1 MHMMNYD
8 EALAYIES
16 IEKFGIDLGLDRM
29 KELMRRL
36 GDPQDKLRYV
46 HVAGTNGKGSTV
58 AFISNILMAAG
69 YKTGIYISP
78 SLDRFTKRIQV
89 DGKEIDKEVLAQLT
103 QKVKDAA
110 DSMAED
116 GLSVPTEFEQ
126 VNAIAFLYY
135 EHEKCDFVVLEVGL
149 GGRMDSTN
157 VIKVPEVAVIA
168 SISFDHMQYLG
179 NTLPE
184 IAGEKAG
191 IMKEGGD
198 VVVYDQ
204 APEVMEVF
212 KKVADERGCRLYVSG
227 KPKDDKA
234 VKYDLTGQ
242 DFIYEFDNSRFAGN
256 QICYKDSPDIGNKI
270 DSDNESDTCD
280 DTLYKSEKKISE
292 IYHISLL
299 GEYQIRNASLAITAA
314 HILQSKGFD
323 LITDRAIKEGLNNTN
338 WEGRFELLQDNPKV
352 IVDGAHNP
360 DGIKVLVSSLKRLFP
375 DKKIVFIAG
384 VLADKDYKSMMAQ
397 IAPIGKIFHTITPPN
412 SRALSARDLAD
423 TFKELGADAV
433 SHESVEEALDAA
445 LCEAL
450 EDDVICAFG
459 SLYYIG
465 EIRKL
470 ILKEI

>member
-1 MHMMNYD
+1 MMNYD
-8 EALAYIES
+8 EAISYIES

-29 KELMRRL
+29 RELLRRL
-36 GDPQDKLRYV
+36 GDPQDTLKYV

-89 DGKEIDKEVLAQLT
+89 NGREIDKDVLALLT
-103 QKVKDAA
+103 QKVKDVA
-110 DSMAED
+110 DDMARE
-116 GLSVPTEFEQ
+116 GLSIPTEFEQ

-135 EHEKCDFVVLEVGL
+135 AHEKCDFVVLEVGL

-157 VIKVPEVAVIA
+157 VIRVPEVAVIA

-212 KKVADERGCRLYVSG
+212 RNVAKDRGCRLYVSG
-227 KPKDDKA
+227 KPVNDKA
-234 VKYDLTGQ
+234 LRYDLTGQ
-242 DFIYEFDNSRFAGN
+242 YFEYEFEPDAGILGRHKDTY
-256 QICYKDSPDIGNKI
+256 QIK
-270 DSDNESDTCD
+270 
-280 DTLYKSEKKISE
+280 
-292 IYHISLL
+292 LL
-299 GEYQIRNASLAITAA
+299 GDYQIRNASLAITAA
-314 HILQSKGFD
+314 LVLQSKGYSQ
-323 LITDRAIKEGLNNTN
+323 ITDEVIKKGLLNTS

-360 DGIKVLVSSLKRLFP
+360 DGIKVLVSSLERLFP
-375 DKKIVFIAG
+375 EKKIVFIAG
-384 VLADKDYKSMMAQ
+384 VLADKDYKSMMAE
-397 IAPIGKIFHTITPPN
+397 IAPLGKIFHTITPPN
-412 SRALSARDLAD
+412 SRALTADKLAD
-423 TFKELGADAV
+423 TFRELGARATA
-433 SHESVEEALDAA
+433 HESVEDALSVALKEADS
-445 LCEAL
+445 
-450 EDDVICAFG
+450 DDVICAFG

-465 EIRKL
+465 EIRKI
-470 ILKEI
+470 ILKSV

>member
-1 MHMMNYD
+1 MMNY
-8 EALAYIES
+8 EQALSYIES

-36 GDPQDKLRYV
+36 GDPQDRLKFV

-89 DGKEIDKEVLAQLT
+89 DGKEIDKEVLALLT

-110 DSMAED
+110 DSMVSD
-116 GLSVPTEFEQ
+116 GLSMPTEFEQ

-149 GGRMDSTN
+149 GGRIDSTN
-157 VIKVPEVAVIA
+157 VIKTPEAAVIA

-212 KKVADERGCRLYVSG
+212 RNVSKERGCRLFISG
-227 KPKDDKA
+227 KPLNDKA
-234 VKYDLTGQ
+234 LKYDLTGQ
-242 DFIYEFDNSRFAGN
+242 YFEYDFDPSSIENGKNTAL
-256 QICYKDSPDIGNKI
+256 NK
-270 DSDNESDTCD
+270 
-280 DTLYKSEKKISE
+280 E
-292 IYHISLL
+292 IKETYQISLL
-299 GEYQIRNASLAITAA
+299 GDYQIRNASLAITAA
-314 HILQSKGFD
+314 LVLQSKGYEK
-323 LITDRAIKEGLNNTN
+323 ITDTAIKEGLINTK

-360 DGIKVLVSSLKRLFP
+360 DGIKVLCSSLKRLFP
-375 DKKIVFIAG
+375 DKKIMFIAG
-384 VLADKDYKSMMAQ
+384 VLADKDYKSMMKE
-397 IAPIGKIFHTITPPN
+397 IAPLGKIFYTITPPN
-412 SRALSARDLAD
+412 NRALSARELAD
-423 TFKELGADAV
+423 TFRSFGAEAMDFD
-433 SHESVEEALDAA
+433 SVEDALNKALLDA
-445 LCEAL
+445 ES
-450 EDDVICAFG
+450 DDVICAFG

-465 EIRKL
+465 QIRKL
-470 ILKEI
+470 ILKDV

>member
-1 MHMMNYD
+1 MQMMNY
-8 EALAYIES
+8 EQALSYIES

-29 KELMRRL
+29 RELLRRL
-36 GDPQDKLRYV
+36 GDPQNRLRYV

-89 DGKEIDKEVLAQLT
+89 DGREIDKDVLAELT

-110 DSMAED
+110 DSMQQD
-116 GLSVPTEFEQ
+116 GMSVPTEFEQ

-157 VIKVPEVAVIA
+157 VINCPEVAVIA

-212 KKVADERGCRLYVSG
+212 RNVAMERGCRLHVSG
-227 KPKDDKA
+227 KPASDKA
-234 VKYDLTGQ
+234 IRYDLTGQ
-242 DFIYEFDNSRFAGN
+242 YFEYESKA
-256 QICYKDSPDIGNKI
+256 
-270 DSDNESDTCD
+270 
-280 DTLYKSEKKISE
+280 
-292 IYHISLL
+292 YHISLL
-299 GEYQIRNASLAITAA
+299 GDYQVRNASLAITAA
-314 HILQSKGFD
+314 NILQNKGYD
-323 LITDRAIKEGLNNTN
+323 RITDDAIRQGLANTK

-360 DGIKVLVSSLKRLFP
+360 DGIRVLCSSLKRLFP
-375 DKKIVFIAG
+375 DKKIIFIAG
-384 VLADKDYKSMMAQ
+384 VLADKDYKSMMEMV
-397 IAPIGKIFHTITPPN
+397 APLGKVFHTITPPN
-412 SRALSARDLAD
+412 NRALPAKDLAD
-423 TFKELGADAV
+423 TFRSFGSEAV
-433 SHESVEEALDAA
+433 SHDSVEEALDSALKEAA
-445 LCEAL
+445 

-465 EIRKL
+465 QIRKL
-470 ILKEI
+470 ILGAV

>member
-1 MHMMNYD
+1 MNY
-8 EALAYIES
+8 EQALSYIES

-36 GDPQDKLRYV
+36 GDPQDRLKFV

-89 DGKEIDKEVLAQLT
+89 DGKEIDKEVLALLT

-110 DSMAED
+110 DSMVSD
-116 GLSVPTEFEQ
+116 GLSMPTEFEQ

-149 GGRMDSTN
+149 GGRIDSTN
-157 VIKVPEVAVIA
+157 VIKTPEAAVIA

-212 KKVADERGCRLYVSG
+212 RNVSKERGCRLFISG
-227 KPKDDKA
+227 KPLNDKA
-234 VKYDLTGQ
+234 LKYDLTGQ
-242 DFIYEFDNSRFAGN
+242 YFEYDFDPSSIENGKNTAL
-256 QICYKDSPDIGNKI
+256 NK
-270 DSDNESDTCD
+270 
-280 DTLYKSEKKISE
+280 E
-292 IYHISLL
+292 IKETYQISLL
-299 GEYQIRNASLAITAA
+299 GDYQIRNASLAITAA
-314 HILQSKGFD
+314 LVLQSKGYEK
-323 LITDRAIKEGLNNTN
+323 ITDTAIKEGLINTK

-360 DGIKVLVSSLKRLFP
+360 DGIKVLCSSLKRLFP
-375 DKKIVFIAG
+375 DKKIMFIAG
-384 VLADKDYKSMMAQ
+384 VLADKDYKSMMKE
-397 IAPIGKIFHTITPPN
+397 IAPLGKIFYTITPPN
-412 SRALSARDLAD
+412 NRALSARELAD
-423 TFKELGADAV
+423 TFRSFGAEAMDFD
-433 SHESVEEALDAA
+433 SVEDALNKALLDA
-445 LCEAL
+445 ES
-450 EDDVICAFG
+450 DDVICAFG

-465 EIRKL
+465 QIRKL
-470 ILKEI
+470 ILKDV

>member
-1 MHMMNYD
+1 MHMMNY
-8 EALAYIES
+8 EQALSYIES

-36 GDPQDKLRYV
+36 GDPQDRLKFV

-89 DGKEIDKEVLAQLT
+89 DGKEIDKEVLALLT

-110 DSMAED
+110 DSMVSD
-116 GLSVPTEFEQ
+116 GLSMPTEFEQ

-149 GGRMDSTN
+149 GGRIDSTN
-157 VIKVPEVAVIA
+157 VIKTPEAAVIA

-212 KKVADERGCRLYVSG
+212 RNVSKERGCRLFISG
-227 KPKDDKA
+227 KPLNDKA
-234 VKYDLTGQ
+234 LKYDLTGQ
-242 DFIYEFDNSRFAGN
+242 YFEYDFDPSSIENGKNTAL
-256 QICYKDSPDIGNKI
+256 NK
-270 DSDNESDTCD
+270 
-280 DTLYKSEKKISE
+280 E
-292 IYHISLL
+292 IKETYQISLL
-299 GEYQIRNASLAITAA
+299 GDYQIRNASLAITAA
-314 HILQSKGFD
+314 LVLQSKGYEK
-323 LITDRAIKEGLNNTN
+323 ITDTAIKEGLINTK

-360 DGIKVLVSSLKRLFP
+360 DGIKVLCSSLKRLFP
-375 DKKIVFIAG
+375 DKKIMFIAG
-384 VLADKDYKSMMAQ
+384 VLADKDYKSMMKE
-397 IAPIGKIFHTITPPN
+397 IAPLGKIFYTITPPN
-412 SRALSARDLAD
+412 NRALSARELAD
-423 TFKELGADAV
+423 TFRSFGAEAMDFD
-433 SHESVEEALDAA
+433 SVEDALNKALLDAGS
-445 LCEAL
+445 
-450 EDDVICAFG
+450 DDVICAFG

-465 EIRKL
+465 QIRKL
-470 ILKEI
+470 ILKDV

>member
-1 MHMMNYD
+1 MQMMNY
-8 EALAYIES
+8 EQALSYIES

-29 KELMRRL
+29 RELLRRI
-36 GDPQDKLRYV
+36 GDPQNGLRYV

-89 DGKEIDKEVLAQLT
+89 DGREIDKDVLAELT

-110 DSMAED
+110 DSMQQD

-157 VIKVPEVAVIA
+157 VINCPEVAVIA

-212 KKVADERGCRLYVSG
+212 RNVAIERGCRLHVSG
-227 KPKDDKA
+227 KPA
-234 VKYDLTGQ
+234 NGNAIRYDLTGQ
-242 DFIYEFDNSRFAGN
+242 YFEYESKA
-256 QICYKDSPDIGNKI
+256 
-270 DSDNESDTCD
+270 
-280 DTLYKSEKKISE
+280 
-292 IYHISLL
+292 YHISLL
-299 GEYQIRNASLAITAA
+299 GDYQVRNASLAITAA
-314 HILQSKGFD
+314 NILQNKGYD
-323 LITDRAIKEGLNNTN
+323 RITDDAIRQGLANTK

-360 DGIKVLVSSLKRLFP
+360 DGIRVLCSSLKRLFP
-375 DKKIVFIAG
+375 DKKIIFIAG
-384 VLADKDYKSMMAQ
+384 VLADKDYKSMMEMV
-397 IAPIGKIFHTITPPN
+397 APLGRVFHTITPPN
-412 SRALSARDLAD
+412 NRALPAEDLAD
-423 TFKELGADAV
+423 LFRSFGCEAV
-433 SHESVEEALDAA
+433 SHGSVEEALDSALKEAA
-445 LCEAL
+445 

-465 EIRKL
+465 QIRKL
-470 ILKEI
+470 ILGAV

>member
-1 MHMMNYD
+1 MMNY
-8 EALAYIES
+8 EQALNYIES

-29 KELMRRL
+29 RELLRRL
-36 GDPQDKLRYV
+36 GDPQDGLRYV

-89 DGKEIDKEVLAQLT
+89 DGREIDRDVLAALT

-110 DSMAED
+110 DSMQQD
-116 GLSVPTEFEQ
+116 GMSVPTEFEQ

-135 EHEKCDFVVLEVGL
+135 KHEKCDFVVLEVGL

-157 VIKVPEVAVIA
+157 VINCPEVAVIA

-212 KKVADERGCRLYVSG
+212 RNVAKERGCRLHVSEMPEG
-227 KPKDDKA
+227 DKA
-234 VKYDLTGQ
+234 IRYDLTGQ
-242 DFIYEFDNSRFAGN
+242 YFKYE
-256 QICYKDSPDIGNKI
+256 
-270 DSDNESDTCD
+270 
-280 DTLYKSEKKISE
+280 SE

-299 GEYQIRNASLAITAA
+299 GDYQIRNASLALAA
-314 HILQSKGFD
+314 VRILQSKGYD
-323 LITDRAIKEGLNNTN
+323 KITEDAIRQGLVNTR
-338 WEGRFELLQDNPKV
+338 WEGRFELLQDSPKV

-360 DGIKVLVSSLKRLFP
+360 DGIRVLCTSLKRLFP
-375 DKKIVFIAG
+375 DKKIIFIAG
-384 VLADKDYKSMMAQ
+384 VLADKDYKSMMKMV
-397 IAPIGKIFHTITPPN
+397 APLGKVFHTITPPN
-412 SRALSARDLAD
+412 KRALPAEDLAD
-423 TFKELGADAV
+423 TFRSFGSEAV
-433 SHESVEEALDAA
+433 SHGSVEEALDSALKEAA
-445 LCEAL
+445 

-465 EIRKL
+465 QIRKL
-470 ILKEI
+470 ILGAV